1 MKSWQRPPGKNI
13 CVHLR
18 LASLLFVSIR
28 VHSRLWFQGLARMPV
43 NSGTIKELDRRAKI
57 LVWFGALL
65 LKLLMRTLRC
75 EVKDEAGFFAE
86 NAPKPVVTLIWHN
99 RMLGLTTAFSRHYP
113 ARKGA
118 LVLASASRDGA
129 YLAEFVRNF
138 GVGAVRGSTSRRGS
152 AALLDLVRKLGEG
165 YDICITP
172 DGPRGPRYSLGPGA
186 VLLAQLCKVPLM
198 PLLIEYSSYWRLKSW
213 DGFAIPKPFSKVE
226 VTIMPL
232 IDIAP
237 SVGDGKFE
245 AERLRV
251 QAIMTERLKMR

>member
-1 MKSWQRPPGKNI
+1 
-13 CVHLR
+13 
-18 LASLLFVSIR
+18 
-28 VHSRLWFQGLARMPV
+28 MPV
-43 NSGTIKELDRRAKI
+43 KDGTIRELDRRAKV
-57 LVWFGALL
+57 LVWLAAQV
-65 LKLLMRTLRC
+65 LKLLLRTLRC
-75 EVKDEAGFFAE
+75 QVEDEAGFFAE
-86 NAPKPVVTLIWHN
+86 NAPPAVVTLIWHN
-99 RMLGLTTAFSRHYP
+99 RMLGLTTAFRRYYP
-113 ARKGA
+113 NRKGA
-118 LVLASASRDGA
+118 LVLTSASRDGA

-152 AALLDLVRKLGEG
+152 AALLDLVRKLSEG

-226 VTIMPL
+226 ITIMPF
-232 IDIAP
+232 IEIAP
-237 SVGDGKFE
+237 TLGDGKFE

-251 QAIMTERLKMR
+251 QTIMTDRLKMR

>member
-1 MKSWQRPPGKNI
+1 
-13 CVHLR
+13 
-18 LASLLFVSIR
+18 
-28 VHSRLWFQGLARMPV
+28 MPV
-43 NSGTIKELDRRAKI
+43 NSSTIREVDRRAKI
-57 LVWFGALL
+57 LIWFGSLV

-75 EVKDEAGFFAE
+75 EVKDEAGFFAAE
-86 NAPKPVVTLIWHN
+86 APKSVVALIWHN
-99 RMLGLTTAFSRHYP
+99 RMLGLTTAFSRQYP

-118 LVLASASRDGA
+118 LVLTSASRDGA

-152 AALLDLVRKLGEG
+152 AALLDMVRKLSEG

-172 DGPRGPRYSLGPGA
+172 DGPRGPRYALGPGA
-186 VLLAQLCKVPLM
+186 LLLAQLCKVPLM

-226 VTIMPL
+226 VTIMPF
-232 IDIAP
+232 IEVP
-237 SVGDGKFE
+237 STIGHGKFE

-251 QAIMTERLKMR
+251 QTIMTERLKMR

>member
-1 MKSWQRPPGKNI
+1 
-13 CVHLR
+13 
-18 LASLLFVSIR
+18 
-28 VHSRLWFQGLARMPV
+28 MPV
-43 NSGTIKELDRRAKI
+43 NSGTIKELDRRAKV

-99 RMLGLTTAFSRHYP
+99 RMLGLTAAFSRHYP

-152 AALLDLVRKLGEG
+152 AALLDLVHKLGEG

-213 DGFAIPKPFSKVE
+213 DGFAIPKPFSKIE

-237 SVGDGKFE
+237 TVGDGKFE